1 MYHYITDKAFLKCL
15 RGTCSDI
22 VNQLVQQINR
32 DSVMKVEA
40 HLIGSGDRNLITQN
54 ESAPIDLDYNL
65 HIIDTVY
72 RNCRDIKEYVRKQ
85 FNGVLKANG
94 WGDCQDSTSAL
105 TTGKRRLAHGIKTE
119 FSIDLAITCYFN
131 NCYQRL
137 IHRKTGISDLDEYY
151 WNQVPNSRQLED
163 KVKYLKEN
171 SLWFALRDTYLS
183 KKNMYLSRN
192 DNHHPTFVVYVEA
205 VNEIYEKNH
214 VQAMLSL
221 SRYSPPI
228 CIKL

>member
-105 TTGKRRLAHGIKTE
+105 TTGKRRLAHGIKT
-119 FSIDLAITCYFN
+119 
-131 NCYQRL
+131 
-137 IHRKTGISDLDEYY
+137 
-151 WNQVPNSRQLED
+151 
-163 KVKYLKEN
+163 
-171 SLWFALRDTYLS
+171 
-183 KKNMYLSRN
+183 
-192 DNHHPTFVVYVEA
+192 
-205 VNEIYEKNH
+205 
-214 VQAMLSL
+214 
-221 SRYSPPI
+221 
-228 CIKL
+228 